1 MREPAPATADVPPET
16 AFVHAPR
23 WSRVSSVPAV
33 HKRHAR
39 PQRRGST
46 LQARPHHA
54 DTNHMAPDSPS
65 LNTDAQPA
73 EAGDYADLVDAYVK
87 AAHELRQE
95 REQAANH
102 AALNEAVLATSH
114 DAFISIDADGRIT
127 AWNARAEA
135 MFGWP
140 AVIAQGRSLART
152 IIPPA
157 LRAAHNEGLKRFLET
172 GDGRVFNKRLE
183 LTALHRDGTEFP
195 VDMTITPLRLGAT
208 YSFNAFITDA
218 TAARRAARHREAQ
231 HDVVLSL
238 AEAATVE
245 RALAGA
251 LEALARDLDWD
262 VATFWSADRDGRT
275 LRCEGV
281 WHTGGPG
288 LDAFAKATR
297 ELVLG
302 PGDGIPG
309 RAWAQGA
316 AIWIENL
323 QRERELPRRTAAARA
338 GLLSAVCVPVRCEG
352 ELVGALELISVQT
365 RRRERDLLAMLDA
378 TASQL
383 GQFVERKRAEAESDR
398 LKGEFFALV
407 SHELRTPLTSIMGYV
422 ELLRDE
428 AGLSGELRHFV
439 DVIDRNAARLQ
450 QLLGDVLFVT
460 QVEAGRFDLQL
471 DPIAFNELVK
481 AAVDHARPQAQLG
494 EITVRTSLA
503 PIPPLLADR
512 DRLHQLVDHLV
523 SNALKFTPPGG
534 EVDVELERDGADGV
548 VLRVRDTGIG
558 IAEDEQERL
567 FERFYR
573 TSEATA
579 RAVAGAGLG
588 LTVCKAIVDAHGGQI
603 GVASR
608 PGAGTT
614 VSVHLPAHPATA
626 AERAA
631 AQ

>member
-1 MREPAPATADVPPET
+1 MD
-16 AFVHAPR
+16 
-23 WSRVSSVPAV
+23 
-33 HKRHAR
+33 
-39 PQRRGST
+39 
-46 LQARPHHA
+46 
-54 DTNHMAPDSPS
+54 DPS
-65 LNTDAQPA
+65 LNTVAQPGSPDGYA
-73 EAGDYADLVDAYVK
+73 ELVDAYVK

-95 REQAANH
+95 RAQAADH

-114 DAFISIDADGRIT
+114 DAFISIDAAGRIT

-140 AVIAQGRSLART
+140 AAIAQGRSLART

-157 LRAAHNEGLKRFLET
+157 LRAAHNEGLRRFLET

-195 VDMTITPLRLGAT
+195 VDMTITPLRLGGT

-238 AEAATVE
+238 AEAATV
-245 RALAGA
+245 RSALAGA
-251 LEALARDLDWD
+251 LEALGRDLDWD

-281 WHTGGPG
+281 WHTAGPG
-288 LDAFAKATR
+288 LDAFATATR

-309 RAWAQGA
+309 RAWAHGA

-323 QRERELPRRTAAARA
+323 QRDRELPRRTVAARA

-352 ELVGALELISVQT
+352 ELVGALELLSTQT

-460 QVEAGRFDLQL
+460 QVEAGRFELQL
-471 DPIAFNELVK
+471 DPITFNELVK
-481 AAVDHARPQAQLG
+481 AAVDHAQPQAQLG

-588 LTVCKAIVDAHGGQI
+588 LTVCKAIVEAHGGRI

-631 AQ
+631 ASQ